1 MPYRPTFDNNCFST
15 NSPLFIPAFKSF
27 QKSTS
32 SNSETT
38 SHGSDS
44 KGPNEQEASEKFR
57 ARKEQLRKLADNDDV
72 IKYDKYH
79 AANLISRSR
88 PTMLDCDV
96 VATVAAHA
104 QPPSL
109 SINPHLSVT

>member
-1 MPYRPTFDNNCFST
+1 MPYRPTFDNNCFGA
-15 NSPLFIPAFKSF
+15 NSPLFIPTFKSF
-27 QKSTS
+27 QKPTS
-32 SNSETT
+32 SNSEATPR
-38 SHGSDS
+38 GSDS
-44 KGPNEQEASEKFR
+44 KGPDEWEASEKLR
-57 ARKEQLRKLADNDDV
+57 AQKEQLRKLADNDDV
-72 IKYDKYH
+72 IKYDKDH